1 MNDNPPNPSSGP
13 PRQPSTSQQNQV
25 RDMASAQFAP
35 VASAYVRSTTHA
47 RGADLVRL
55 RELALPRRNE
65 RMLDVATGGGHTALA
80 FAPHVGQTIASD
92 LTREM
97 LRAARDHIAAQ
108 GVGNVHYC
116 QAPAEALP
124 FGTASFDLVL
134 CRVAAHHFAD
144 IRAFVREAARV
155 LRPGGRLLVSD
166 HIGLEDAD
174 LDAFMDRFERW
185 RDPSHVRAYSFAEW
199 RAFCTDA
206 GLDLAHTEDFPWE
219 PYPFAEWTER
229 IRMPDTE
236 RAALEAWLL
245 AAPARFR
252 DFFEITS
259 ANDRIV
265 SLRSTFGILLAHKLA
280 HGP

>member
-1 MNDNPPNPSSGP
+1 MNDNSQ
-13 PRQPSTSQQNQV
+13 RQSADPVQQTPVPTHARTS
-25 RDMASAQFAP
+25 ASAQFAP
-35 VASAYVRSTTHA
+35 VAGAYVRSATHA
-47 RGADLVRL
+47 RGADLARL
-55 RELALPRRNE
+55 RELAAPRSTE
-65 RMLDVATGGGHTALA
+65 RLLDVATGGGHTALA
-80 FAPHVGQTIASD
+80 FAPAVRQVVASD

-97 LRAARDHIAAQ
+97 LRAAREHIAAQ
-108 GVGNVHYC
+108 GIANMYYC

-124 FGTASFDLVL
+124 FAAASFDLVL

-199 RAFCTDA
+199 GAFCAAA
-206 GLDLAHTEDFPWE
+206 GLDLAHTEDFFWE
-219 PYPFAEWTER
+219 PYPFDEWTER
-229 IRMPDTE
+229 IRMPAAE
-236 RAALEAWLL
+236 RDALEAWLL
-245 AAPARFR
+245 AAPARYR

-259 ANDRIV
+259 ANERII
-265 SLRSTFGILLAHKLA
+265 SLRSTFGVLLASKPA
-280 HGP
+280 RGP